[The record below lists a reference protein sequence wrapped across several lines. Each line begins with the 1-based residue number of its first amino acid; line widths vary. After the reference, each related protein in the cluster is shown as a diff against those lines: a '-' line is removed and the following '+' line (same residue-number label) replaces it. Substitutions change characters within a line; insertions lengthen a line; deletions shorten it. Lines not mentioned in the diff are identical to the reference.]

1 MAVAQLFMAA
11 LRALYGLATQA
22 ELIEYS
28 SLITKGS
35 QGERSIQQFAQ
46 HVLIKGEA
54 VRGMVIDLDRD
65 MLYKFMGGLKSDV
78 FRGYAQEEVKRQP
91 INQPAM
97 SVRQLGL
104 TLAAYEK
111 RAVQELQSEMHAAS
125 LSGCEPARWQQ
136 LLDRQRQLLGNSSS
150 SSSDIDPATDA
161 PSKGKY
167 GPDVD
172 RAVHRAA
179 PNDAVKQEQIY
190 EMYAQHTINPKHQ
203 KSLCSDH
210 GLQAKRGKVHSNENC
225 PDRQPPQ
232 QQPQLHGF
240 AAVMQG
246 DQSSLESKI
255 AAAVSTALAAQ
266 MGLPK
271 QTPKAAL
278 EHAGAGRGQRWKQQG
293 QPSQQQQQR
302 LTGPPCQL
310 CGLPFG
316 HPPEYAGGFV
326 GNAVYPA
333 ALAAYTNSSS
343 FCPGSSSGK
352 SADPNTA
359 AGGRRG
365 SRTVPQPVSSG
376 SSSGS
381 GSSSSTGRSSSSL
394 PNEPAPNI
402 LVERSVVALAA
413 EALESLLESMKAA
426 PPAPSP
432 PLQCSHSA
440 AATPKEP
447 PGRLCSSRYSSSNS
461 NNSNKNSI
469 VITDFPTP
477 ELLYEIPPM
486 DLSLNSKSS
495 RCLHTLVPGDADQPP
510 EKSPYACQLPDGRWI
525 VPKKV
530 VDDTGCTPPLWTEA
544 ACLKY
549 GMPFT
554 RTETPTVLKIDN
566 TVATIIGYT
575 SPHWVLVGGN
585 TSRPLKKFLREGSLV
600 LAGDAGNMFECC
612 IGTETLK
619 EYFPKVETL
628 HQHFCWYPGAPIGDV
643 SCINGVRVTIHT
655 GMTLGDALQ
664 HGAGLIAAACQP
676 VTTSTTQQHD
686 VSVASAEGSF
696 PTLLNLQEVE
706 PVSMSAT
713 EATPAWLLADGSV
726 QDPCLIPA
734 AAKAAARQHQRRNWV
749 SLSSCMQQCWVFL
762 LLLGAALLAS
772 PVAAAPKPGQFVPA
786 EVHELRRQISLQS
799 LSDSSQ
805 PKPDITISCTHLLWT
820 SSRLKGKLN
829 SHMTHA
835 GQWIL
840 MRHYTPE
847 EHEVGDTKVAE
858 MLEADIIAEVP
869 TTNRHA
875 SAITLPMQRAPDGSW
890 TDKRFCIDLRHVNST
905 TVADKYGLPLPGKL
919 FQRMRGCKYMTKLDS
934 MRSGFFA
941 VALDEESKL
950 QTTFWWRGKLY
961 AFNRLPFGH
970 VNATAIF
977 QRRMELELQQ
987 AGLTHCT
994 SVFVDDV
1001 SVFSNTM
1008 EEHIDQLDKLLTHF
1022 AKMGLRAHPS
1032 KTIVAVDCL
1041 PYLGHLVTATELKP
1055 DPAKVYDRLKAAL
1068 TTPGLALKQPDPALP
1083 YRLYTDWSCTGIAAL
1098 LNQVHPDGSE
1108 HLVACVSRTLNP
1120 AERNYAAWKGELL
1133 AAVYGI
1139 KAFRPYLLCQQFQ
1152 LITDHH
1158 ALLWLLTHKTHVGQ
1172 QARWLL
1178 SLSEYQFNLVHRVG
1192 AENPADVPSRE
1203 PLACMADWTGSRV
1216 DTGDE
1221 TYVLPSVFLADGK
1234 LDPVVYTHDQLAVD
1248 FGLQPSSTAI
1258 TATSVVCSSPALVLA
1273 QEAHH
1278 RSPSDEEATA
1288 SLLFALSAITASSAL
1303 SAGVVLYEPFGGL
1316 CAGLEM
1322 AAYPEQ
1328 LPLHALQSAFL
1339 QFPANVKQVDEAC
1352 VRSAVQQHPNQQWLV
1367 VGGWPCQDLSN
1378 AGQAQ
1383 GMQGHRAQLLHD
1395 VVRIV
1400 KSLQQ
1405 HCELPPAYL
1414 IENVNFQNHRKER
1427 IASDDFAVVC
1437 SLIGQ
1442 PVMFDAAQCGSLAHR
1457 VRNYWTNLCCD
1468 KRVAAA
1474 FEHVQRPPG
1483 RTVALALQP
1492 GRCAQPVVSRERAP
1506 YFPCNQP
1513 GEPRAAWPTLMS
1525 RPQSYAFRAGQ
1536 PGSIWDCSNPAA
1548 AFWDEPN
1555 AHERGVSLGYEP
1567 GSTAADGVSEQQRR
1581 SALGQCM
1588 DANALQVLMAI
1599 SQAWWFDDG
1608 SFALPAGVS
1617 NGSIAASAVVGS
1629 DEVVGEGSGV
1639 YYTSLHVGSIAAAAQ
1654 EALAAGSG
1662 NGEIWADHPVL
1673 TALQQGTHPPDANP
1687 AVRKRVQRR
1696 LELYAWDQQ
1705 HQQLNRIM
1713 PDGTYKIVPKPADRL
1728 ALVQQQHEQC
1738 GHFGVKRTAALLLGK
1753 YWCAQIKYLVA
1764 VPLPD
1769 KKPETVALAFLR
1781 HVLSRFAAPGQ
1792 VVSDNGAEFTQ
1803 GAFKQLLMDCLID
1816 HCLTS
1821 VCHPRANGQAEK
1833 AVHIVKRALS
1843 TMSVQ
1848 KHAADGWD
1856 RDVAFLGY
1864 NCSTHSSTGYSPY
1877 QLMHVRQP
1885 IAPPAIRSSMAQ
1897 PIDYEDESAAAED
1910 LHQRQ
1915 LWVQQHMPEALEN
1928 LKIAQHRDQKRY
1940 AVVRSAA
1947 YQPRVYR
1954 FQPGDYVYVQQLQRH
1969 NTLQPH
1975 AKPVILRVVQVE
1987 STGVLRLEGK
1997 CGRMA
2002 SVRQE
2007 HCAPCHLPNI
2017 DGTLDPV
2024 LVNDWDRLVCEV
2036 CDKAAPESKL
2046 LLCDMCNSGYH
2057 MQCLQS
2063 PVTAVPTGVWLCHD
2077 CVADGLTAA
2086 DVAERQ
2092 AQRDL
2097 VQEQRQQPNMFPD
2110 AAMSRRDKAAAV
2122 LHGRLV
2128 IKVWNDSVTG
2138 QPRPYWGRVHFR
2150 GAEYRSNYFVVVYED
2165 GDYHAATVTAVKKLL
2180 QPEFVSVPKWV
2191 ATLSYLGSAPQ
2202 QLQLQMQQLGVRLHS
2217 AQMTSAAAAVM
2228 VSAQPASVMATI
2240 IAAEQF
2246 SLRMALDLVSA
2257 IILLVEVLL
2266 QLTQTRRNLVM
2277 QLHSAGERRITFA
2290 TFCRRWLDAL
2300 PVRAFCAL
2308 YSMFPR
2314 MAFFLPHTQ
2323 WHRDMTLVSE
2333 RQLMEAIHVVLGQAH
2348 ALYQGTVPAFLS
2360 VLCDVLEQHQLD
2372 AFLNHVRLRR
2382 FTCGERATM
2391 GMYLHLV
2398 PFGLALHMAW
2408 AAIIWLGSEA
2418 RIADLPDDVNGFHQ
2432 QVIMYWG
2439 QLIADHLLCDG
2450 SVCIGSARM
2459 GPEPDSLE
2467 ARHQAAIGAL
2477 RSSHEQEMQELR
2489 QQLQARTHRMQEEMT
2504 QLVECIEQLQ
2514 VQHPS
2519 SS

>member
-1 MAVAQLFMAA
+1 
-11 LRALYGLATQA
+11 
-22 ELIEYS
+22 
-28 SLITKGS
+28 
-35 QGERSIQQFAQ
+35 
-46 HVLIKGEA
+46 
-54 VRGMVIDLDRD
+54 
-65 MLYKFMGGLKSDV
+65 
-78 FRGYAQEEVKRQP
+78 
-91 INQPAM
+91 
-97 SVRQLGL
+97 
-104 TLAAYEK
+104 
-111 RAVQELQSEMHAAS
+111 
-125 LSGCEPARWQQ
+125 
-136 LLDRQRQLLGNSSS
+136 
-150 SSSDIDPATDA
+150 
-161 PSKGKY
+161 
-167 GPDVD
+167 
-172 RAVHRAA
+172 
-179 PNDAVKQEQIY
+179 
-190 EMYAQHTINPKHQ
+190 
-203 KSLCSDH
+203 
-210 GLQAKRGKVHSNENC
+210 
-225 PDRQPPQ
+225 
-232 QQPQLHGF
+232 
-240 AAVMQG
+240 
-246 DQSSLESKI
+246 
-255 AAAVSTALAAQ
+255 
-266 MGLPK
+266 
-271 QTPKAAL
+271 
-278 EHAGAGRGQRWKQQG
+278 
-293 QPSQQQQQR
+293 
-302 LTGPPCQL
+302 
-310 CGLPFG
+310 
-316 HPPEYAGGFV
+316 
-326 GNAVYPA
+326 
-333 ALAAYTNSSS
+333 
-343 FCPGSSSGK
+343 
-352 SADPNTA
+352 
-359 AGGRRG
+359 
-365 SRTVPQPVSSG
+365 
-376 SSSGS
+376 
-381 GSSSSTGRSSSSL
+381 
-394 PNEPAPNI
+394 
-402 LVERSVVALAA
+402 
-413 EALESLLESMKAA
+413 
-426 PPAPSP
+426 
-432 PLQCSHSA
+432 
-440 AATPKEP
+440 
-447 PGRLCSSRYSSSNS
+447 
-461 NNSNKNSI
+461 
-469 VITDFPTP
+469 
-477 ELLYEIPPM
+477 M

-530 VDDTGCTPPLWTEA
+530 VDDTGCTPSLWTEA

-628 HQHFCWYPGAPIGDV
+628 HQHLCWYPGAPIGDV

-655 GMTLGDALQ
+655 GMTLEDALQ
-664 HGAGLIAAACQP
+664 HGAGLIAAVCQP
-676 VTTSTTQQHD
+676 VTTSTTQQLD
-686 VSVASAEGSF
+686 VSVASADSSF

-706 PVSMSAT
+706 PVSTSAT
-713 EATPAWLLADGSV
+713 AATPAWLLADGSV
-726 QDPCLIPA
+726 QDPYLTPA

-749 SLSSCMQQCWVFL
+749 SFSSCMQQCWVFL

-799 LSDSSQ
+799 LIDSSQ
-805 PKPDITISCTHLLWT
+805 PRPDITISYPSALDQLTPEGEAEQPHDSRWTVDPEGKWIMGNHPDSTPEQRQRLRDVLLKHQH
-820 SSRLKGKLN
+820 SSFAYSLKDLVPYTGPLGPAHFELKEDKA
-829 SHMTHA
+829 MW
-835 GQWIL
+835 QPQ
-840 MRHYTPE
+840 RHYTPE

-875 SAITLPMQRAPDGSW
+875 SAITLPMKRAPDGSW
-890 TDKRFCIDLRHVNST
+890 TDKRFCIDLRHVNSN
-905 TVADKYGLPLPGKL
+905 TVADK
-919 FQRMRGCKYMTKLDS
+919 
-934 MRSGFFA
+934 
-941 VALDEESKL
+941 
-950 QTTFWWRGKLY
+950 
-961 AFNRLPFGH
+961 LPFGH

-1022 AKMGLRAHPS
+1022 AKAGLRAHPS

-1041 PYLGHLVTATELKP
+1041 PYLGHLVTASELKP
-1055 DPAKVYDRLKAAL
+1055 DPAKVAAMHALQPPTNLKRLQSHLGLFNYYRCYIREFSRIAASLTALTKKDAPWRWGDAEQQAYDSLKAAL
-1068 TTPGLALKQPDPALP
+1068 TTPGLALKQPDPTLP

-1152 LITDHH
+1152 LITDHR
-1158 ALLWLLTHKTHVGQ
+1158 ALLWLLTHKTPVGQ

-1178 SLSEYQFNLVHRVG
+1178 SLSEYQFSLVHRAG

-1203 PLACMADWTGSRV
+1203 PLACMADWTGSRL

-1234 LDPVVYTHDQLAVD
+1234 PDPVVYTHDQLAVD
-1248 FGLQPSSTAI
+1248 LGLQPSSTAV
-1258 TATSVVCSSPALVLA
+1258 TAASAVCSSPALVLA
-1273 QEAHH
+1273 EEAHH

-1288 SLLFALSAITASSAL
+1288 SLLFALSAISASSAL

-1322 AAYPEQ
+1322 VLKAGFCVQQYYYSDIDPVAQHIAAHRLRCLQAAYPEQ

-1352 VRSAVQQHPNQQWLV
+1352 VQSAVQQHPNQQWLV
-1367 VGGWPCQDLSN
+1367 VEGWPCQDLSN

-1405 HCELPPAYL
+1405 HCVLPPAYL

-1457 VRNYWTNLCCD
+1457 VRNYWTNLCCV

-1555 AHERGVSLGYEP
+1555 AHEREVSLGYEP

-1617 NGSIAASAVVGS
+1617 NRSIAASAVVGS

-1687 AVRKRVQRR
+1687 SERKRVQRR
-1696 LELYAWDQQ
+1696 LKLYAWDQQ

-1738 GHFGVKRTAALLLGK
+1738 GHFGVRRTAALLLGK
-1753 YWCAQIKYLVA
+1753 YWWHGVLADVSKVIQRCQHCSRVRATFSDKQEELQSIPISSLGFRWHIDLAGPLPVSKHGSRFVMVAIEAFSKYLVV

-1769 KKPETVALAFLR
+1769 KKPETVALAFLQ

-1848 KHAADGWD
+1848 KHAADDWD
-1856 RDVAFLGY
+1856 RDVAFLMLGY

-1969 NTLQPH
+1969 STLQPH
-1975 AKPVILRVVQVE
+1975 AKHVILRVVQVE

-2057 MQCLQS
+2057 MQCLQP

-2128 IKVWNDSVTG
+2128 VKVWNDSVTG

-2150 GAEYRSNYFVVVYED
+2150 GAEYRPNYFVVVYED

-2180 QPEFVSVPKWV
+2180 QPESVSVPTGVSVPLLSAEQVYDMMLKDPAERVSALACMALSAFPAAIPVQDLLLFFTCVDLSRV

-2217 AQMTSAAAAVM
+2217 AQFTSAAAAVM
-2228 VSAQPASVMATI
+2228 ASAQPASVMAAI
-2240 IAAEQF
+2240 IAAER
-2246 SLRMALDLVSA
+2246 LR
-2257 IILLVEVLL
+2257 
-2266 QLTQTRRNLVM
+2266 
-2277 QLHSAGERRITFA
+2277 
-2290 TFCRRWLDAL
+2290 
-2300 PVRAFCAL
+2300 
-2308 YSMFPR
+2308 
-2314 MAFFLPHTQ
+2314 
-2323 WHRDMTLVSE
+2323 
-2333 RQLMEAIHVVLGQAH
+2333 
-2348 ALYQGTVPAFLS
+2348 PAFLAVYQPGFQLSHS
-2360 VLCDVLEQHQLD
+2360 VSSYLQQKQRQGLD
-2372 AFLNHVRLRR
+2372 EIL
-2382 FTCGERATM
+2382 
-2391 GMYLHLV
+2391 
-2398 PFGLALHMAW
+2398 
-2408 AAIIWLGSEA
+2408 
-2418 RIADLPDDVNGFHQ
+2418 
-2432 QVIMYWG
+2432 
-2439 QLIADHLLCDG
+2439 
-2450 SVCIGSARM
+2450 SA
-2459 GPEPDSLE
+2459 
-2467 ARHQAAIGAL
+2467 
-2477 RSSHEQEMQELR
+2477 SHEHEMQELR
-2489 QQLQARTHRMQEEMT
+2489 QELRRQLQARTRRMQEEVT

-2514 VQHPS
+2514 VQQPS
-2519 SS
+2519 SSSLEVYFSQHVSMYVSAVVSAMLPFMSSPVIYCISTVDSMF